1 MVAGSIHSVASDAMR
16 VSIFVGDIADADAE
30 AVCTSTN
37 PRLSLVMGTGA
48 SIKARGGV
56 EILRE
61 CEAIIARA
69 GRPLSPGSAV
79 VTKAGSLPYEVVI
92 HCIAS
97 NEIHQ
102 SSEAIVRACA
112 ERALQC
118 AAEHHCASVAMPAF
132 ATGHAHVKF
141 DRAVAVMAEAI
152 ASAPDVV
159 RQVTIVVAD
168 EERARIARSILKPFG
183 EVPVVHSQAEPEE
196 PVSWWSA
203 GE

>member
-1 MVAGSIHSVASDAMR
+1 MR

-61 CEAIIARA
+61 CEAVLARA
-69 GRPLSPGSAV
+69 GRPLPPGSAV
-79 VTKAGSLPYEVVI
+79 VTKAGSLPHGIVI
-92 HCIAS
+92 HCVAS
-97 NEIHQ
+97 NDAHQ
-102 SSEAIVRACA
+102 SSEAIVRACT

-118 AAEHHCASVAMPAF
+118 AAEHQCSSVAMPAF

-141 DRAVAVMAEAI
+141 DRAIAVMAEAI
-152 ASAPDVV
+152 ASAPEAV
-159 RQVTIVVAD
+159 RQVTLVVAD
-168 EERARIARSILKPFG
+168 EERAGIARAILKPFG
-183 EVPVVHSQAEPEE
+183 DVPLLHSQADPEE

>member
-1 MVAGSIHSVASDAMR
+1 MR
-16 VSIFVGDIADADAE
+16 VSIFVGDIADADAD

-61 CEAIIARA
+61 CEAVVAGA
-69 GRPLSPGSAV
+69 GRPLAPGSAV
-79 VTKAGSLPYEVVI
+79 VTTAGALPHDIAI
-92 HCIAS
+92 HCVAS
-97 NEIHQ
+97 NDAHQTSETIIH
-102 SSEAIVRACA
+102 ACT

-118 AAEHHCASVAMPAF
+118 AAEHQCSSVAMPVF
-132 ATGHAHVKF
+132 GTGHAHAKF
-141 DRAVAVMAEAI
+141 DRAIAVMAQAI
-152 ASAPDVV
+152 ASASHPV

-168 EERARIARSILKPFG
+168 DEHARIARGILKPFG
-183 EVPVVHSQAEPEE
+183 EVPVVHSQIEPEE